1 MPLTQ
6 NRQKAAGGAPRQFL
20 AASRPLLQVSY
31 SHSHRPNRE
40 RELPSSVRVRPS
52 VRPSVRPGREKII
65 SVTLIALRFGSR
77 HSLTLPASSFSSIL
91 PLLISRRSIAINELT
106 VIADRLP
113 IGGDRVRREASEEK
127 TRREAS
133 ERVEGDAAMR

>member
-6 NRQKAAGGAPRQFL
+6 NNPKAAGAAPQQFL
-20 AASRPLLQVSY
+20 TASSGYRSATATEPT
-31 SHSHRPNRE
+31 E
-40 RELPSSVRVRPS
+40 RATTV
-52 VRPSVRPGREKII
+52 VRPGREKII

>member
-6 NRQKAAGGAPRQFL
+6 NNPKAAGAAPQQFL
-20 AASRPLLQVSY
+20 TASSGYRSATATEPT
-31 SHSHRPNRE
+31 E
-40 RELPSSVRVRPS
+40 RATV
-52 VRPSVRPGREKII
+52 VRPGREKII

-127 TRREAS
+127 TRSEAS

>member
-40 RELPSSVRVRPS
+40 SYRRPSAS
-52 VRPSVRPGREKII
+52 VRPSVQGEKK
-65 SVTLIALRFGSR
+65 
-77 HSLTLPASSFSSIL
+77 SLVSP
-91 PLLISRRSIAINELT
+91 
-106 VIADRLP
+106 
-113 IGGDRVRREASEEK
+113 
-127 TRREAS
+127 
-133 ERVEGDAAMR
+133 